1 MNPLKVDIYKHKK
14 NEEEGST
21 YAYTKIYSRAHKK
34 SFLLL
39 PGRDYLT
46 VYSHTAL
53 PYVRHDYSF
62 AMLFLMELRPTQEHI
77 QKFIGS
83 QQKLIE
89 VNPFA

>member
-21 YAYTKIYSRAHKK
+21 HAYTKIYSRAHKK

-53 PYVRHDYSF
+53 PYVEARLLICDVILDGIASHTRTYSKVYRF
-62 AMLFLMELRPTQEHI
+62 AT
-77 QKFIGS
+77 KT
-83 QQKLIE
+83 
-89 VNPFA
+89 N